1 MVTKKQRRTG
11 EVKKKKKKK
20 GARLLILSLIT
31 AVVFGSLIFF
41 FVTLFD
47 SLYPPVTGKG
57 EGAYAKKEKW
67 VATLYFSD
75 ANERFLMPEKRRIIK
90 DKDSAGQVREL
101 VKALLDGPK
110 TKLVNTFP
118 QETELQSV
126 KIEGGQRA
134 VVSFNKNLIRNHPGG
149 SASEMATIYSL
160 TNTLTANILAIKEV
174 KLLVDGKE
182 LESIGGHID
191 TRRPFVPDKDI
202 LAPGAKEW

>member
-11 EVKKKKKKK
+11 EVKRKKKKK
-20 GARLLILSLIT
+20 GTRLLILLLIT
-31 AVVFGSLIFF
+31 AVVFGALIFF
-41 FVTLFD
+41 FLTLFD

-57 EGAYAKKEKW
+57 SYAKKEKW
-67 VATLYFSD
+67 VVTLYFSD
-75 ANERFLMPEKRRIIK
+75 ANERFLMPEKRRIMK

-110 TKLVNTFP
+110 TKLVHTFP
-118 QETELQSV
+118 QKTELQSV

-191 TRRPFVPDKDI
+191 TRRPFVPNKDI
-202 LAPGAKEW
+202 LAPGAKEE

>member
-1 MVTKKQRRTG
+1 MATKKQIRTT
-11 EVKKKKKKK
+11 EVKRKKKKK
-20 GARLLILSLIT
+20 GTRLLILSLIIL
-31 AVVFGSLIFF
+31 AVFGSLIFF

-90 DKDSAGQVREL
+90 DKDSTGQVREL
-101 VKALLDGPK
+101 VKALLDGTK